1 MSSNISKNINGLNA
15 DNILN
20 NNSFLPLGWG
30 GLGVVLFAGVLAA
43 FIFWFMGDEDIENNC
58 LNHDLHDLR
67 IYLILR
73 RFKS

>member
-20 NNSFLPLGWG
+20 KSSFLPLGCS
-30 GLGVVLFAGVLAA
+30 GLGVVFFAAILAA

-58 LNHDLHDLR
+58 LNHDL
-67 IYLILR
+67 
-73 RFKS
+73 